1 MPLPPSPRA
10 LSWGPRRR
18 SLLASAA
25 GAALL
30 AGCSA
35 GADDPGAADRGPSPA
50 ERARTRAAEDSAG
63 LARRYDAVIAAHPAL
78 AERLRPLRAEVLRHA
93 AAFGGAAPSPSPTGS
108 PSGTA
113 TGSPAAPAGP
123 TATGGATAPA
133 SSTATATATGGE
145 TAPGG
150 ATATGGAA
158 ATDGPGAAGAS
169 SGGPSKGPSGAA
181 SPAVPVK
188 PADALAALAAAER
201 ALADARAAALLDVPG
216 ELARLLASVA
226 AAGAAHAYLLT
237 EGEK

>member
-145 TAPGG
+145 T
-150 ATATGGAA
+150 
-158 ATDGPGAAGAS
+158 
-169 SGGPSKGPSGAA
+169 GGPSKGPSGAA

-237 EGEK
+237 EGDK